1 MTAKRLAALVLVV
14 IALAWWFAGS
24 GTSGSHE
31 DAHDKTAAPTRSVD
45 TSGLSRQLQR
55 TGRTGSVE
63 WRSAPGAD
71 GVTISGEVIDV
82 IAGKGV
88 AGIEVVFRTPDGG
101 EASTTTTAN
110 GSYRIQVAS

>member
-14 IALAWWFAGS
+14 VALAWWFAS

-31 DAHDKTAAPTRSVD
+31 NTHDKTAAATRSVD

-55 TGRTGSVE
+55 TGRTGAVE
-63 WRSAPGAD
+63 WRSAPEAD

-88 AGIEVVFRTPDGG
+88 AGIEVVVRTPDGG
-101 EASTTTTAN
+101 
-110 GSYRIQVAS
+110 